1 MVDLVIADNSLYPE
15 KGRMSIIDGQ
25 FDKSTGAIS
34 IRAIFPNANGTLRNG
49 NTGKVRMP
57 QLLSSALVIPQES
70 IFEIQDKTYVYILG
84 KDKKVTSKPI
94 TISGKTNSY
103 YFVSDGLKA
112 GDKIIYTG
120 LGMLKDGAAVNPK
133 ALSSDSLLQAKPL

>member
-1 MVDLVIADNSLYPE
+1 
-15 KGRMSIIDGQ
+15 MSIIDGQ

-34 IRAIFPNANGTLRNG
+34 IRAVFPNANGTLRNG

-84 KDKKVTSKPI
+84 KIRK
-94 TISGKTNSY
+94 
-103 YFVSDGLKA
+103 
-112 GDKIIYTG
+112 
-120 LGMLKDGAAVNPK
+120 
-133 ALSSDSLLQAKPL
+133 